1 MFSVDMRGGGM
12 YHPIRIISVTAL
24 NIFNSKD
31 AVGVG
36 EGYIEGAVGAACFPG
51 LPLCQVFDIDWS
63 WR

>member
-31 AVGVG
+31 TVGVG
-36 EGYIEGAVGAACFPG
+36 EGCMVGAVNPCWSCLFSRFASLPG
-51 LPLCQVFDIDWS
+51 V
-63 WR
+63 